1 MQASKG
7 KQKALL
13 RGTGACTLLRRFCC
27 CAEGYVRLYR
37 LVDNGRRL
45 ELVHKTAVGGIPGA
59 LAAFKGRLLVG
70 VGPILRLY
78 DMGKK
83 KLLRKSE
90 YRRYAAY
97 SDAWIP
103 AWMSVTTLVCHNVRL
118 KISHNCNQER
128 LLFVMRAHCDQQDR
142 STAAVM

>member
-1 MQASKG
+1 M
-7 KQKALL
+7 
-13 RGTGACTLLRRFCC
+13 
-27 CAEGYVRLYR
+27 RLYKF
-37 LVDNGRRL
+37 VDNGHKL

-90 YRRYAAY
+90 YRRYASNPLPWLMGPHSTCTLLVSCDSIAVPR
-97 SDAWIP
+97 ACH
-103 AWMSVTTLVCHNVRL
+103 VTSQSHKQGSPLSHTL
-118 KISHNCNQER
+118 
-128 LLFVMRAHCDQQDR
+128 
-142 STAAVM
+142 

>member
-1 MQASKG
+1 M
-7 KQKALL
+7 
-13 RGTGACTLLRRFCC
+13 
-27 CAEGYVRLYR
+27 
-37 LVDNGRRL
+37 
-45 ELVHKTAVGGIPGA
+45 HKTAVGGIPGA

-97 SDAWIP
+97 SDAGIP
-103 AWMSVTTLVCHNVRL
+103 ACMSATTFVCHVAPSKVL
-118 KISHNCNQER
+118 HTFDHER
-128 LLFVMRAHCDQQDR
+128 LLFVIRAHYNQLDR
-142 STAAVM
+142 NAAAVM

>member
-7 KQKALL
+7 MQETLL
-13 RGTGACTLLRRFCC
+13 RGTVGRTSLRLFCC

-37 LVDNGRRL
+37 MVDNGRRL

-97 SDAWIP
+97 CDPWIP
-103 AWMSVTTLVCHNVRL
+103 AKCL
-118 KISHNCNQER
+118 
-128 LLFVMRAHCDQQDR
+128 
-142 STAAVM
+142 

>member
-1 MQASKG
+1 MQASKSM
-7 KQKALL
+7 QEALL
-13 RGTGACTLLRRFCC
+13 RDTGARSLQRRFCC

-97 SDAWIP
+97 SDA
-103 AWMSVTTLVCHNVRL
+103 
-118 KISHNCNQER
+118 
-128 LLFVMRAHCDQQDR
+128 
-142 STAAVM
+142 

>member
-1 MQASKG
+1 M
-7 KQKALL
+7 
-13 RGTGACTLLRRFCC
+13 
-27 CAEGYVRLYR
+27 RLYKF
-37 LVDNGRRL
+37 VDNGQKL

-90 YRRYAAY
+90 YRRCA
-97 SDAWIP
+97 S
-103 AWMSVTTLVCHNVRL
+103 TLCHGLNVL
-118 KISHNCNQER
+118 
-128 LLFVMRAHCDQQDR
+128 A
-142 STAAVM
+142 

>member
-1 MQASKG
+1 MQANKG

-13 RGTGACTLLRRFCC
+13 RGTGALTLLRRFCC

-97 SDAWIP
+97 CGA
-103 AWMSVTTLVCHNVRL
+103 
-118 KISHNCNQER
+118 
-128 LLFVMRAHCDQQDR
+128 
-142 STAAVM
+142 